1 MTTLYVVLG
10 GLLAV
15 ALPYELYTLYNSD
28 LWTISAAM
36 RHLGQEWSLFA
47 PYSLSVLLGH
57 FYVQPPTEWTLA
69 GQVNETAEVAFVL
82 WLGTVVYVVDK
93 GVDPALPWWG
103 YGLFLIVCGAVGGF
117 CWTMGV

>member
-10 GLLAV
+10 GLFAV

-57 FYVQPPTEWTLA
+57 FYVQPPSAYTLA
-69 GQVNETAEVAFVL
+69 GQVDETTEVALIL
-82 WLGTVVYVVDK
+82 WGGWAVYVIDK
-93 GVDPALPWWG
+93 GLSPSLPWWG
-103 YGLFLIVCGAVGGF
+103 YLLFLVACMAVGAF
-117 CWTMGV
+117 CWTMGA

>member
-47 PYSLSVLLGH
+47 PYALSVLLGH
-57 FYVQPPTEWTLA
+57 FYVQPPDGLTVASVLSESS
-69 GQVNETAEVAFVL
+69 EVAIIL
-82 WLGTVVYVVDK
+82 WLGWCVYVADK
-93 GVDPALPWWG
+93 AISPSLPWWG
-103 YGLFLIVCGAVGGF
+103 YLLFCAAGMLVGGF
-117 CWTMGV
+117 CWTLGV

>member
-15 ALPYELYTLYNSD
+15 ALPYEVYTLYNSD

-57 FYVQPPTEWTLA
+57 FYVQPPERWTLA
-69 GQVNETAEVAFVL
+69 GQVGEAEEVALIL
-82 WLGTVVYVVDK
+82 WLGWVVYVVDK
-93 GVDPALPWWG
+93 AVRPSLPWWG
-103 YGLFLIVCGAVGGF
+103 YFLFCVACMIVGGF
-117 CWTMGV
+117 CWTMGA

>member
-47 PYSLSVLLGH
+47 PYALSVLLGH
-57 FYVQPPTEWTLA
+57 FYVQPPDGLTVASVLSESS
-69 GQVNETAEVAFVL
+69 EVAIIL
-82 WLGTVVYVVDK
+82 WLGWCVYVVDK
-93 GVDPALPWWG
+93 AISPALPWWG
-103 YGLFLIVCGAVGGF
+103 YGLFCIAAMTVGAF
-117 CWTMGV
+117 CWTMGA